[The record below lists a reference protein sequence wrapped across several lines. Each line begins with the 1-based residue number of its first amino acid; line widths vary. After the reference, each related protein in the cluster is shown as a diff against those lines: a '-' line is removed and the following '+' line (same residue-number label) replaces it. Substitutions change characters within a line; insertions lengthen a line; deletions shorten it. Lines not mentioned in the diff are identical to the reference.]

1 MIKVVRTYDFPGA
14 FEIEKEVF
22 GNRLEIIEAPSVT
35 GDDLIRNCRDAD
47 AVICEYEPFTKRVI
61 DALPNLKLIAFGTIG
76 FNYADV
82 EYAKSKGIAVSHIS
96 KYCITEVADY
106 TVGMILM
113 LNRSIHS
120 FHNQVKEDRKWNFDA
135 AMNMRRLSTQTVG
148 LLGFGNIPRLIA
160 ERLKPFGVK
169 LIAYDPFIDKDEV
182 KEKYNTDI
190 VSFDE
195 VLAEADILSIHLPSN
210 KDTENIIN
218 DNSIAKMKDGVTV
231 INSARGQLVS
241 ESSIVKAIESG
252 KIGYYAA
259 DVLADEDPDL
269 SSHPFMEYENIIL
282 TPHIAFYSE
291 ESIIEAT
298 VETAT
303 NVKNFFE
310 GNYGEAQIVN
320 GVYI

>member
-14 FEIEKEVF
+14 LEIEKEVF
-22 GNRLEIIEAPSVT
+22 SGQLEITEAPSVT
-35 GDDLIRNCRDAD
+35 EDDLIRNCKDAD

-82 EYAKSKGIAVSHIS
+82 DYAKSKGIAVSHIS

-106 TVGMILM
+106 TVGMMLM

-120 FHNQVKEDRKWNFDA
+120 FHNQIKEDGKWDFDPV
-135 AMNMRRLSTQTVG
+135 MNMRRLGTQTVG
-148 LLGFGNIPRLIA
+148 LLGFGNIPKLIA

-169 LIAYDPFIDKDEV
+169 LIAYDPFIDRKEA
-182 KEKYNTDI
+182 KEKYGTDI

-195 VLAEADILSIHLPSN
+195 VLAEADILSIHLPVN
-210 KDTENIIN
+210 KDTGHIID
-218 DNSIAKMKDGVTV
+218 DNSIKKMKDGVTV
-231 INSARGQLVS
+231 INSARGQLVN
-241 ESSIVKAIESG
+241 ENSIVKAIESG

-259 DVLADEDPDL
+259 DVLEDENPDL
-269 SSHPFMEYENIIL
+269 SSHPFMDYENIIL
-282 TPHIAFYSE
+282 TPHIAFYSK
-291 ESIIEAT
+291 ESVREAT

-310 GNYGEAQIVN
+310 GRYEDAQIVN
-320 GVYI
+320 GVNL

>member
-1 MIKVVRTYDFPGA
+1 VIKVVRTYDFPGA

-22 GNRLEIIEAPSVT
+22 GDQIEIIEAPSVT
-35 GDDLIRNCRDAD
+35 EDDLIRNCRDAD

-82 EYAKSKGIAVSHIS
+82 EYAQSKGIAVSHIS
-96 KYCITEVADY
+96 RYCITEVADY

-120 FHNQVKEDRKWNFDA
+120 FHNQIKEDKKWNFDA
-135 AMNMRRLSTQTVG
+135 VMNMRRLGTQTVG

-169 LIAYDPFIDKDEV
+169 IIAYDPYVDKIEA
-182 KEKYNTDI
+182 KQKYATDI
-190 VSFDE
+190 VSLDE
-195 VLAEADILSIHLPSN
+195 VLAGSDILSIHLPVN
-210 KDTENIIN
+210 EDTERIIN
-218 DNSIAKMKDGVTV
+218 DESISKMKDEVTV
-231 INSARGQLVS
+231 INSARGQMVD
-241 ESSIVKAIESG
+241 ETAIVNAIESG

-259 DVLADEDPDL
+259 DVLADEHPDL
-269 SSHPFMEYENIIL
+269 NTHPFMEHENIIL

-291 ESIIEAT
+291 ESVREASL
-298 VETAT
+298 ESAT

-310 GNYGEAQIVN
+310 GNYKNAQIVN
-320 GVYI
+320 GVNL

>member
-14 FEIEKEVF
+14 LQIEKAVF
-22 GNRLEIIEAPSVT
+22 KDALEIIEAPSVT
-35 GDDLIRNCRDAD
+35 EDDLIRNCRDAD

-82 EYAKSKGIAVSHIS
+82 DYAKSKGIAVSHIS
-96 KYCITEVADY
+96 KYCINEVADY

-113 LNRSIHS
+113 LNRGIHS
-120 FHNQVKEDRKWNFDA
+120 FNSQVKESKEWHFDTA
-135 AMNMRRLSTQTVG
+135 LNMRRLGTQTVG

-169 LIAYDPFIDKDEV
+169 LIAYDPFIDKDEA
-182 KEKYNTDI
+182 KDNYGTDI

-195 VLAEADILSIHLPSN
+195 VLAEADILSIHLPVN
-210 KDTENIIN
+210 KDTEHTIN
-218 DNSIAKMKDGVTV
+218 DYSISKMKDGVTI
-231 INSARGQLVS
+231 INSARGQLVD
-241 ESSIVKAIESG
+241 EAAVVKAVESG

-259 DVLADEDPDL
+259 DVLEDENPDL
-269 SSHPFMEYENIIL
+269 DSHPFMDYDNIIL
-282 TPHIAFYSE
+282 TPHVAFYSE
-291 ESIIEAT
+291 ESVREAT
-298 VETAT
+298 VESAT

-310 GNYGEAQIVN
+310 GNYEEAQIVN
-320 GVYI
+320 GVYV

>member
-14 FEIEKEVF
+14 FGIEKEVF
-22 GNRLEIIEAPSVT
+22 GDQIEIIEAPSVT
-35 GDDLIRNCRDAD
+35 EDDLIRNCRDAD

-82 EYAKSKGIAVSHIS
+82 EYAQSKGIAVSHIS
-96 KYCITEVADY
+96 RYCITEVADY

-113 LNRSIHS
+113 LNRSILS
-120 FHNQVKEDRKWNFDA
+120 FHNQIKEDKKWNFDVV
-135 AMNMRRLSTQTVG
+135 MNMKRLGTQTVG

-169 LIAYDPFIDKDEV
+169 IIAYDPYVNKIEAKQ
-182 KEKYNTDI
+182 KYATDI
-190 VSFDE
+190 VFLDE
-195 VLAEADILSIHLPSN
+195 VLAGSDILSIHLPVN
-210 KDTENIIN
+210 EDTERIIN
-218 DNSIAKMKDGVTV
+218 DESISKMKDEVTV
-231 INSARGQLVS
+231 INSARGQLVD
-241 ESSIVKAIESG
+241 ETAIVNAIESG

-259 DVLADEDPDL
+259 DVLADEHPDL
-269 SSHPFMEYENIIL
+269 NTHPFMEYENIIL

-291 ESIIEAT
+291 ESVREAT

-310 GNYGEAQIVN
+310 GNYREAQIVN
-320 GVYI
+320 GVKV

>member
-22 GNRLEIIEAPSVT
+22 GDQIEIIEAPSVT
-35 GDDLIRNCRDAD
+35 EDDLIRNCRDAD

-82 EYAKSKGIAVSHIS
+82 EYAQSKGIAVSHIS
-96 KYCITEVADY
+96 RYCITEVADY

-120 FHNQVKEDRKWNFDA
+120 FHNQIKEDKKWNFDA
-135 AMNMRRLSTQTVG
+135 VMNMRRLGTQTVG

-169 LIAYDPFIDKDEV
+169 IIAYDPYVDKIEA
-182 KEKYNTDI
+182 KQKYATDI
-190 VSFDE
+190 VSLDE
-195 VLAEADILSIHLPSN
+195 VLAGSDILSIHLPVN
-210 KDTENIIN
+210 EDTERIIN
-218 DNSIAKMKDGVTV
+218 DESISKMKDEVTV
-231 INSARGQLVS
+231 INSARGQLVD
-241 ESSIVKAIESG
+241 ETAIVNAIESG

-259 DVLADEDPDL
+259 DVLADEHPDL
-269 SSHPFMEYENIIL
+269 TTHPFMELENIIL

-291 ESIIEAT
+291 ESVREASL
-298 VETAT
+298 ESAT

-310 GNYGEAQIVN
+310 GNYKDAQIVN
-320 GVYI
+320 GVNL

>member
-22 GNRLEIIEAPSVT
+22 GDQIEIIEAPSVT
-35 GDDLIRNCRDAD
+35 EDDLIRNCRDAD

-82 EYAKSKGIAVSHIS
+82 EYAQSKGIAVSHIS
-96 KYCITEVADY
+96 RYCITEVADY

-120 FHNQVKEDRKWNFDA
+120 FHNQIKEDKKWNFDVV
-135 AMNMRRLSTQTVG
+135 MNMKRLGTQTVG

-169 LIAYDPFIDKDEV
+169 IIAYDPYVDKIEA
-182 KEKYNTDI
+182 KQKYATDI
-190 VSFDE
+190 VSLDE
-195 VLAEADILSIHLPSN
+195 VLAGSDILSIHLPVN
-210 KDTENIIN
+210 EDTERIIN
-218 DNSIAKMKDGVTV
+218 DESISKMKEGVTV
-231 INSARGQLVS
+231 INSARGQLVD
-241 ESSIVKAIESG
+241 ETAIVSAIESE

-259 DVLADEDPDL
+259 DVLVDEHPDL
-269 SSHPFMEYENIIL
+269 TTHPFMEYENIIL

-291 ESIIEAT
+291 ESVREASL
-298 VETAT
+298 ESAT
-303 NVKNFFE
+303 NVKNFFD
-310 GNYGEAQIVN
+310 GNYKEAQIVN
-320 GVYI
+320 GVNV